1 MANSSGIVV
10 RESVRISM
18 QAGSFGSKKVNAGI
32 QANKMQDITTLT
44 LHCTVK
50 FVKKI
55 NLQEIRFLLVW
66 VELT

>member
-32 QANKMQDITTLT
+32 EARKLQDINTSLVKTAKKMVTTT
-44 LHCTVK
+44 
-50 FVKKI
+50 
-55 NLQEIRFLLVW
+55 
-66 VELT
+66 